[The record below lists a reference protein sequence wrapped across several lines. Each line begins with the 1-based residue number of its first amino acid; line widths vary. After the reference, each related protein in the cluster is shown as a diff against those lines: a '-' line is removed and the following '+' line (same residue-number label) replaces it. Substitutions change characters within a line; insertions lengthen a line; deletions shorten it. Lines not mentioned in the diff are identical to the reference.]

1 MKLVINLPERNDRRK
16 EIQKELSRIGWEAT
30 FLPAVKPADAGTFP
44 SIGARGCFLSH
55 LEALERAQRLDARE
69 VFLLEDDLNFDLNF
83 AARWPSIKSALDQRE
98 WSMFYP
104 APVEPTPDGLVEAR
118 PTTPIPC
125 THFVLVNGSAIST
138 LVDRLHEILANRPMH
153 VDGAYNTIRA
163 ELSSIRTFCHWPP
176 LGYQRSSRSDI
187 TPGRFDRHRFSS
199 QLLTLARRVKNRLR
213 GP

>member
-1 MKLVINLPERNDRRK
+1 MKVVINLPERNDRRR
-16 EIQKELSRIGWEAT
+16 EIQKELSRIGWEAI
-30 FLPAVKPADAGTFP
+30 FLPAVKPPDAGTFP

-55 LEALERAQRLDARE
+55 LEALERALRLNAPE
-69 VFLLEDDLNFDLNF
+69 LYLLEDDLNFDINF
-83 AARWPSIKSALDQRE
+83 LAQWASIKSELDQKE

-104 APVEPTPDGLVEAR
+104 APVKPTTTGLVEAE

-125 THFVLVNGSAIST
+125 THFLLVNGSTIPI
-138 LVDRLHEILANRPMH
+138 LVARLHEILANRPMH

-163 ELSSIRTFCHWPP
+163 ELPSVRTFCHWPP

-199 QLLTLARRVKNRLR
+199 QVLSLARRVKNRLR